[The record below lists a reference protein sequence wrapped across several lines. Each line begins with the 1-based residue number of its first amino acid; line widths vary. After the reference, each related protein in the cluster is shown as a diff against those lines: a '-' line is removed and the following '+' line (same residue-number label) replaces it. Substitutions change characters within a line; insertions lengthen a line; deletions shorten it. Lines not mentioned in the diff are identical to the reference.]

1 MQITKEFLQC
11 EIEDLERELQKALT
25 FQIQAQ
31 ATINA
36 YKMLIKRIEAPEI
49 GQENGT
55 SST

>member
-1 MQITKEFLQC
+1 MQVTKEFLVC
-11 EIEDLERELQKALT
+11 EIEELERELQKALT

-36 YKMLIKRIEAPEI
+36 YKMLIQRIEAPEI

>member
-1 MQITKEFLQC
+1 MQVTKEFLVC
-11 EIEDLERELQKALT
+11 EIEELERELQKALT

-36 YKMLIKRIEAPEI
+36 YKMLIQRLDAPEI

>member
-11 EIEDLERELQKALT
+11 EIESLEQELQRAVN

-36 YKMLIKRIEAPEI
+36 YKMLIQRLDAPEI

>member
-1 MQITKEFLQC
+1 MQVTKEFLVC
-11 EIEDLERELQKALT
+11 EIEELERELQKAVT

-36 YKMLIKRIEAPEI
+36 YKMLIQRIEAPEI